1 MAKRNRRLRD
11 RQRDEYADY
20 YDEEASPSRPSRAAK
35 KEPQDGIT
43 LPAWSLHLL
52 VMGVVATLLL
62 GLIGLTAGRFTL
74 EKTLQALL
82 APAGLLWV
90 GLFLCTYF
98 CLLNRQGFPAFLSFL
113 CWLLLTVSG
122 NAIVAALMVNALQG
136 QYSDYNPEQLEPL
149 DVAIVLGGGL
159 MTLPDGRPQ
168 INDAGDR
175 AMQAFLLFQKGKV
188 DRILC
193 SGTAGLPLFEGK
205 ELDPGE
211 ALKQLLISM
220 GVPEEKISIIGG
232 RNTFG
237 EMQAWDQWLQ
247 ENNAS
252 AMRKGIVTS
261 AWHMPRALRLA
272 SSVGI
277 EAVPIPADFYDTQ
290 LQQSPTLIIP
300 SSGNMQKVRSCMKEW
315 LARLVG
321 R

>member
-1 MAKRNRRLRD
+1 MAKRNRRIRD

-20 YDEEASPSRPSRAAK
+20 FDEEASPSRPNRTSK
-35 KEPQDGIT
+35 NESQDGVT
-43 LPAWSLHLL
+43 LPAWSLHLFI
-52 VMGVVATLLL
+52 MGVAAALLL
-62 GLIGLTAGRFTL
+62 GLIWLTAGRFTL

-136 QYSDYNPEQLEPL
+136 QYSDFHPDQLEPL
-149 DVAIVLGGGL
+149 DVIIVLGGGL

-193 SGTAGLPLFEGK
+193 SGTSGLPLLEGK

-211 ALKQLLISM
+211 ALSQLLISM
-220 GVPEEKISIIGG
+220 GVPEEKITIIGG

-237 EMQAWDQWLQ
+237 EMQAWDQWIQ
-247 ENNAS
+247 DNNAS
-252 AMRKGIVTS
+252 AQRKGIVTS
-261 AWHMPRALRLA
+261 AWHMPRAIRLA

-277 EAVPIPADFYDTQ
+277 DAEPIPADFHGTQ

-300 SSGNMQKVRSCMKEW
+300 SSGNMRKVRACLKEW
-315 LARLVG
+315 LAGLVG